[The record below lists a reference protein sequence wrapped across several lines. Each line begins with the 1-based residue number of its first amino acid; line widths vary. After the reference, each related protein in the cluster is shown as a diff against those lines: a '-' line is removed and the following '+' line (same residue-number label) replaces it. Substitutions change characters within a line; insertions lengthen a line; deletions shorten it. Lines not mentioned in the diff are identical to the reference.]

1 MKRLA
6 RACISVY
13 IVCLLVCVVCL
24 CVRFVC
30 LCVCVAIVNISAI
43 EMKQSKTQIV
53 GDLVQM
59 QEATRKNATFGNA
72 VGSIPLFI
80 MITNYIVLC
89 VINNMSMI
97 HWDCEVELF

>member
-1 MKRLA
+1 MKLKSCQNQTQLTNSTR
-6 RACISVY
+6 RNSIVVGGHFCISVY

-24 CVRFVC
+24 CVRVGC

-43 EMKQSKTQIV
+43 EMKQSKTQIG

-72 VGSIPLFI
+72 K
-80 MITNYIVLC
+80 VLYPY
-89 VINNMSMI
+89 
-97 HWDCEVELF
+97 L